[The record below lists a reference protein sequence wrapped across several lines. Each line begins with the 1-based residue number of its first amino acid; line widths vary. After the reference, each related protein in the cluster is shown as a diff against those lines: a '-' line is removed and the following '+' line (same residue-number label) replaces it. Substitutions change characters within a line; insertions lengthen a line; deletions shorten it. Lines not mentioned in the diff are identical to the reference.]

1 MALKSYLRSGRDY
14 RRIPGLFSWYD
25 FSDSAAVTLDS
36 GRVAGLRNKA
46 QDNWHLANTSSGSTQ
61 PTYALGG
68 RNGLNVG
75 SFSAASN
82 QRLQVPSSNSA
93 FKFLH
98 DGTPCWFIIAG
109 SYGASSNP
117 NALYIQFATN
127 AGGSGAGIY
136 YSFEDS
142 AANGGNNGI
151 DMSVGAEPGFACGAY
166 YGSSGYPASVKN
178 IVTPQTPTIQEMSLD
193 VGNATPANR
202 AKLKI
207 NGGSE
212 ITFNEYSATPNSGV
226 SQTNF
231 TLGSLSN
238 GGYALQGELYEL
250 LIFNQKPTAAAC
262 DYVRRTMGAY
272 WGITVA

>member
-14 RRIPGLFSWYD
+14 RHIPGLFAWYD
-25 FSDSAAVTLDS
+25 FSDSASVTLDA
-36 GRVAGLRNKA
+36 GRIAGIKNKA
-46 QDNWHLANTSSGSTQ
+46 QDAWHPSNTSSGSTQ
-61 PTYALGG
+61 PTYTLGG

-75 SFSAASN
+75 SFAAASS
-82 QRLQVPSSNSA
+82 QRLSIPSSTSA

-117 NALYIQFATN
+117 NATYIQFATN
-127 AGGSGAGIY
+127 AGGSGAGMY
-136 YSFEDS
+136 FAFEDS

-151 DMSVGAEPGFACGAY
+151 DMLVGADPGYACGSF
-166 YGSSGYPASVKN
+166 GSSGYPASVKN

-193 VGNATPANR
+193 VGNATLANR

-212 ITFNEYSATPNSGV
+212 ITFNGYSATPNSGV

-231 TLGSLSN
+231 TLGSLFN
-238 GGYALQGELYEL
+238 GSLALQGELYEL
-250 LIFNQKPTAAAC
+250 LIFNAQPTASAC
-262 DYVRRTMGAY
+262 NYIRRAMGAY